1 MLRIARTQTSTFL
14 SADRQDEKP
23 FNQYQRLVTLVRKH
37 LSPVTASVF
46 AQPILQD
53 DRDYVEWYSDLQGQP
68 EPLLSLPENQQLK
81 AKELLTNRLD
91 SVSKLAEQ
99 LPQLE
104 PGSTD
109 SQTILQKAVQYPG
122 DKAVY
127 VINGQPVI
135 IFWGVVDPAN
145 TAVHPST
152 ANRVDSEALSTPV
165 TKKTPRSFLRTGLLL
180 LSIALLAGLF
190 WFWFSKQSLNWN
202 DYSPFMDEY
211 QLLLDE
217 VNAAENNCPA
227 LENIYTNNPLINKE
241 EEKFTLVKKQVETIL
256 DNCAAYDQLKKEI
269 DSAQDDCHKLTD
281 ILTNNNY
288 LQNSQEPFI
297 ELKNQLENSVQR
309 CVEFQKLKSAIDSA
323 KDNCSA
329 LSKIQQEDP
338 RVQKPEGLFNSLQQ
352 QLDRYIADCAAYETL
367 ASTINQARL
376 NCRKLKQLAAENP
389 LLKNPTG
396 KFIALKQQLDTDL
409 KNCKQEQLKLLP
421 KFLEAKFVPGFAT
434 FTPES
439 KQSALEE
446 IKRIGKYLAEH
457 KNTAVL
463 ITLHTPVSGPEHIE
477 PIARSGFRTTKE
489 VLDARFK
496 NVTDGLLQV
505 PGVSRNQIKKG
516 AYQFNK
522 PSRIVKFKMISRSP
536 E

>member
-1 MLRIARTQTSTFL
+1 
-14 SADRQDEKP
+14 
-23 FNQYQRLVTLVRKH
+23 
-37 LSPVTASVF
+37 
-46 AQPILQD
+46 
-53 DRDYVEWYSDLQGQP
+53 
-68 EPLLSLPENQQLK
+68 
-81 AKELLTNRLD
+81 
-91 SVSKLAEQ
+91 
-99 LPQLE
+99 
-104 PGSTD
+104 
-109 SQTILQKAVQYPG
+109 
-122 DKAVY
+122 
-127 VINGQPVI
+127 
-135 IFWGVVDPAN
+135 
-145 TAVHPST
+145 
-152 ANRVDSEALSTPV
+152 
-165 TKKTPRSFLRTGLLL
+165 
-180 LSIALLAGLF
+180 
-190 WFWFSKQSLNWN
+190 
-202 DYSPFMDEY
+202 MDEY

-217 VNAAENNCPA
+217 VNAAGNNCPA

-241 EEKFTLVKKQVETIL
+241 EEKFTLVKKQIKARL
-256 DNCAAYDQLKKEI
+256 ADCAAYVQLKKEI
-269 DSAQDDCHKLTD
+269 DSAQGDCPKLTD
-281 ILTNNNY
+281 ILTNNPY
-288 LQNSQEPFI
+288 LQSPQEPFI
-297 ELKNQLENSVQR
+297 ALKNQLEQNVQH
-309 CVEFQKLKSAIDSA
+309 CAEFEKLKSIIDSS
-323 KDNCSA
+323 KDNCSD

-338 RVQKPEGLFNSLQQ
+338 RILQPQGLFISLQQ
-352 QLDRYIADCAAYETL
+352 QLVRYIENCAAYETL
-367 ASTINQARL
+367 ASTIYQARS

-439 KQSALEE
+439 KKSALEE
-446 IKRIGKYLAEH
+446 IKRIGMYLSEH

-477 PIARSGFRTTKE
+477 PIARSGFRNTKE

-516 AYQFNK
+516 TYQFNK